1 VTSPIRLK
9 WNRPLSR
16 DVQRLR
22 SGSNVGSNGRSNRS
36 QSSRTSRVR
45 PQDVVDPLW
54 PHLLHLVARLAHE
67 QIRVSPLLRHL

>member
-16 DVQRLR
+16 DVPRLR
-22 SGSNVGSNGRSNRS
+22 SGSNGRSNRS

-45 PQDVVDPLW
+45 PQDVVDPRW